1 MNNLSFFLGPALLGL
16 VAGISH
22 GIVSH
27 YADLPL
33 ALTEQFVAPLSA
45 SPFPD

>member
-1 MNNLSFFLGPALLGL
+1 MNHASFLFTPALLGL

-27 YADLPL
+27 LTGLPL
-33 ALTEQFVAPLSA
+33 SLPEQVVLPLST
-45 SPFPD
+45 SPFLD